1 MKTLILSA
9 ALTLA
14 ASQWAVAAD
23 FAYERQIASED
34 LASETSGLVYAAR
47 DPQPSGREFRTSLDA
62 VIEDNP
68 DSSDSLPAG
77 TMLRQS
83 DRCACLPTSYDIMA
97 AGNPDLVS

>member
-23 FAYERQIASED
+23 FTYERQIASED

-47 DPQPSGREFRTSLDA
+47 DPQPSGGDLRTSLDT
-62 VIEDNP
+62 VIQDNP
-68 DSSDSLPAG
+68 DSSDSLPPPAPPCG
-77 TMLRQS
+77 RATAAP
-83 DRCACLPTSYDIMA
+83 ACPPAMTSWPPAIPTW
-97 AGNPDLVS
+97 